1 MGKTLTNEE
10 FLKKLEDKNIK
21 YVPLEEYG
29 GQYVKIKWQCCNN
42 SNHIFEVAPRTIL
55 SDKGGCP
62 YCSHRKVFI
71 GETDMWTTNPELAS
85 MLKNPDDG
93 YRYFATGGQKVDWI
107 CPCCGLELN
116 KTINNVNMY
125 GLACPRCSDG
135 ISFSEKFV
143 YELFNQLDC
152 DFIHDRTTDWS
163 NGKRYDFYI
172 PLMNLIVETNGV
184 QHYSSSFV
192 RIHSE
197 TRNARTLDEELAND
211 EYKKQLALSNGI
223 EHYIVL
229 DCSKSDSD
237 YIKASILD
245 SELSVL
251 FDLSNV
257 DWHKCFNAT
266 NTSNVVLCANLWN
279 DGMKNTQDISDYT
292 GIHISSV
299 ISNLKKAAKSGLCD
313 FVINYKKN
321 RNRYKP
327 VLCVETQ
334 KIYECIS
341 SVKEDGYCN
350 ISVSKCCNGK
360 QDSAY
365 GMHWQFV

>member
-21 YVPLEEYG
+21 YVPLEEYS

-42 SNHIFEVAPRTIL
+42 PSHIFEIAPRSIL
-55 SDKGGCP
+55 DGKAGCP
-62 YCSHRKVFI
+62 YCSHRKVFV
-71 GETDMWTTNPELAS
+71 GETDMWTTNPALAS

-93 YRYFATGGQKVDWI
+93 YKYFASGGQKVDWI

-135 ISFSEKFV
+135 MSFSEKFV

-163 NGKRYDFYI
+163 DGKRYDFYA
-172 PLMNLIVETNGV
+172 PSMSLIVETNGI
-184 QHYSSSFV
+184 QHYSSSFA
-192 RIHSE
+192 RLSDE
-197 TRNARTLDEELAND
+197 TRNARTLDEEIAND
-211 EYKKQLALSNGI
+211 KYKKQLALSNGV

-229 DCSKSDSD
+229 DCRKSDLD

-251 FDLSNV
+251 FDLSNI
-257 DWHKCFNAT
+257 DWLKCSKAT
-266 NTSNVVLCANLWN
+266 ITSNVMLCANLWN

>member
-1 MGKTLTNEE
+1 M
-10 FLKKLEDKNIK
+10 
-21 YVPLEEYG
+21 
-29 GQYVKIKWQCCNN
+29 
-42 SNHIFEVAPRTIL
+42 S
-55 SDKGGCP
+55 
-62 YCSHRKVFI
+62 
-71 GETDMWTTNPELAS
+71 
-85 MLKNPDDG
+85 
-93 YRYFATGGQKVDWI
+93 FA
-107 CPCCGLELN
+107 
-116 KTINNVNMY
+116 
-125 GLACPRCSDG
+125 
-135 ISFSEKFV
+135 EKFV
-143 YELFNQLDC
+143 YELFNQLCC
-152 DFIHDRTTDWS
+152 DFIHDKTTDWS
-163 NGKRYDFYI
+163 DGKRYDFYI
-172 PLMNLIVETNGV
+172 PEMNLIVETNGA
-184 QHYSSSFV
+184 QHYNSSFA
-192 RIHSE
+192 RLSDK
-197 TRNARTLDEELAND
+197 TRNARTLDEEIAND

-223 EHYIVL
+223 EHYVVL
-229 DCSKSDSD
+229 DCSKSDLD
-237 YIKASILD
+237 YIKKSILD
-245 SELSVL
+245 SELSML
-251 FDLSNV
+251 FDLSNI
-257 DWHKCFNAT
+257 DWCKCFKAT
-266 NTSNVVLCANLWN
+266 ITSNVMLCANLWN